1 LLRSGRIDRQIEILL
16 PDAEA
21 RLAILRH
28 HLGKDIETVTASVS
42 KAVLVENDL
51 RKVLEE
57 GFEMMSDNPYAALV
71 QAAIPVRTEA
81 PRP

>member
-1 LLRSGRIDRQIEILL
+1 L

-28 HLGKDIETVTASVS
+28 HLGTDIDTVTTSVS
-42 KAVLVENDL
+42 KAAMVENDL
-51 RKVLEE
+51 RQVLEE
-57 GFEMMSDNPYAALV
+57 GFAMMSDEPYAALV
-71 QAAIPVRTEA
+71 QAAIPVWTEA